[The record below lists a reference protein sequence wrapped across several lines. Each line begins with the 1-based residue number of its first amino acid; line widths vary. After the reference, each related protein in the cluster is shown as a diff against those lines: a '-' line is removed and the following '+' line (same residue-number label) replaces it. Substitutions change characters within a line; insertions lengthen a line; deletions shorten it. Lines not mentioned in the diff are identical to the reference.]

1 MRGPSGPR
9 ATQGLRDP
17 RSGVRESGPRSQ
29 HPLHQHVHAK
39 PGSRCLPLT
48 PGGHFDGWRAHP
60 GASGAGQSA
69 HLTASWDPPAQ
80 SSLQLPALQGFLS
93 TQPESQK
100 IPEISGVPPPLLG
113 TRSLPKSRSISITSL
128 VGPPYRPVGDGCGS
142 ASSAQPRRP
151 GEPLP
156 RAQPSPRLQRR
167 PRHPCI
173 SSCQTA
179 GPAGFCKLISCALT
193 RHSEPTLTCTI
204 LHR

>member
-1 MRGPSGPR
+1 MQGPSGPR
-9 ATQGLRDP
+9 VTQGLQDP

-69 HLTASWDPPAQ
+69 GLTASWDPPAQ

-93 TQPESQK
+93 TQPEFQK
-100 IPEISGVPPPLLG
+100 IPETSGVPPPLLG
-113 TRSLPKSRSISITSL
+113 TRNLPKSRSISITSL

-142 ASSAQPRRP
+142 ASSARPRRP

-156 RAQPSPRLQRR
+156 HAQPSPRLQRR
-167 PRHPCI
+167 PQRPRI

-179 GPAGFCKLISCALT
+179 GPAGSAN
-193 RHSEPTLTCTI
+193 
-204 LHR
+204 